1 MTSETKDIWDL
12 PSNDPERLAFMRML
26 SMSMQ
31 ADFRAMYYAL
41 LFQTQSISQHG
52 GVRAEFPVSQQES
65 TRKAWMEFIQRRQ
78 RKEADM
84 QIPPADKLSTLK
96 EIVAPARPVYRHEYR
111 PAIPTPSQQEEN
123 MRIERKKSMM
133 KKLGP
138 TPRQKARRK
147 IFAVLGM

>member
-26 SMSMQ
+26 SMSMRV
-31 ADFRAMYYAL
+31 DFRNMYYAL
-41 LFQTQSISQHG
+41 MFQTHSVSQHG
-52 GVRAEFPVSQQES
+52 GVRAEFPESQREPM
-65 TRKAWMEFIQRRQ
+65 RKAWMEFIQGRQ

-84 QIPPADKLSTLK
+84 QIPPAGKLSTLK
-96 EIVAPARPVYRHEYR
+96 EIVAPARPVYMHEYR